1 MGGLQTAPRI
11 DGARI
16 AVVLENKFIPEE
28 IAAACRDYAV
38 RAHQVLGCRGLS
50 RSDFR
55 WDDSRG
61 LAGLMDRMEI
71 TALTDAQRKAM
82 ADVAQPAF
90 EGHIRENLDAKAVEL
105 LDLMKTEV
113 GAANQAVYLD

>member
-1 MGGLQTAPRI
+1 
-11 DGARI
+11 
-16 AVVLENKFIPEE
+16 
-28 IAAACRDYAV
+28 
-38 RAHQVLGCRGLS
+38 
-50 RSDFR
+50 
-55 WDDSRG
+55 
-61 LAGLMDRMEI
+61 MDRNRKP
-71 TALTDAQRKAM
+71 QRDQDQLPWPDGVPAATRKRDRQTVPP